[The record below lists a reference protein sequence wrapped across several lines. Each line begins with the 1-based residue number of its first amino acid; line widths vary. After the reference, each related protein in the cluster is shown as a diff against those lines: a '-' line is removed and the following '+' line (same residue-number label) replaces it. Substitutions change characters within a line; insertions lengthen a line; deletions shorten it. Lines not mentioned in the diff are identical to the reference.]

1 MSYSIYKNNKL
12 LNELSNDGYR
22 LLQMNSKLKN
32 PFHTYLM
39 YSLVPEDLNNLNNKY
54 LNDVVHIFK
63 SKINKYVKMNLNKS
77 SINVK
82 SNSELTI
89 FSDLCKFNIYIF
101 KETLNNLY
109 LSTNNKNYKK
119 GIFLLIRENE
129 YSLLVKK
136 GKNKLILKFNCSLY
150 NNLIQEGGVKYR
162 ERIFSRGSI
171 PSKRRNILEN
181 ERKKS
186 REEYIKNRRNE
197 IMESI
202 PSKIFPKKPINLSGE
217 LFDLTVTSYNNNF
230 GKKKIDYSLKYG
242 IELPIEKYINELNMI
257 AEGSND
263 DKTVK
268 RKLRLEFLKEINK
281 YDPLCKLFTKI
292 IRFIN
297 GGEKKN
303 SFETNNL
310 IMVVAGGN
318 IITIFVKLIDFI
330 FNNIKNSKEENIKSI
345 LRILYDNDNDN
356 DINID
361 KIYDGIKNNIY
372 DFSEDKTK
380 RELFNELNKNDFSD
394 FDYNLLPNKINNNNN
409 INNIVNTQKSLR
421 TNDEEAGFFL
431 LRAKT
436 AIRSCKE
443 VDMLKPNG
451 KDSCIES
458 LDDKE
463 MKLLFPQGVQKNF
476 LDKVEQN
483 YDCKQYIN
491 NLLERKK
498 IIEDETKNNVK
509 MVIDT
514 FKKGIKYNKY
524 KYANK
529 KNPFNYIFSSEY
541 ILPFL
546 PKPFNIDVIS
556 VMKYLNRITNT
567 INKYINDQIL
577 INNINFNIEDFSSLK
592 SIVESKYIRNIS
604 VKIMD
609 IFLNIPDFFTETI
622 LDKIIEEKKK
632 VNIKCEMVPCKIIV
646 VPNDYYKDLAGY
658 RDELKNIYETFLGF
672 PDGVNITINSIKTD
686 PIIFTDEDNNND
698 TSEYKSQDDISEY
711 ESQDDPNH
719 EIIISELITPSPT

>member
-12 LNELSNDGYR
+12 LNGLSNDGYR

-162 ERIFSRGSI
+162 EGIFSRGSI
-171 PSKRRNILEN
+171 PSERRDILEN
-181 ERKKS
+181 EKKKS
-186 REEYIKNRRNE
+186 RREYIKNRRNK
-197 IMESI
+197 IMEPI
-202 PSKIFPKKPINLSGE
+202 PSKVLPKHPINLSGE

-230 GKKKIDYSLKYG
+230 GKEKIESSLKYG
-242 IELPIEKYINELNMI
+242 IELPIDKYIKELEMI
-257 AEGSND
+257 ADGSND
-263 DKTVK
+263 DKTEK
-268 RKLRLEFLKEINK
+268 RKQRLEFLNKIKEFPN
-281 YDPLCKLFTKI
+281 LSQLFTKI

-297 GGEKKN
+297 GGEKNN
-303 SFETNNL
+303 SFEENNL

-318 IITIFVKLIDFI
+318 IITIFVKLMGFI
-330 FNNIKNSKEENIKSI
+330 VNNYNIKKEENTKTI
-345 LRILYDNDNDN
+345 LRTLYDNDSDS
-356 DINID
+356 DIDMIYGGIRDSINEFLED
-361 KIYDGIKNNIY
+361 DSKI
-372 DFSEDKTK
+372 FV
-380 RELFNELNKNDFSD
+380 ELHKKDFSD
-394 FDYNLLPNKINNNNN
+394 FDYNLLPNKLNNN
-409 INNIVNTQKSLR
+409 NNIVNTQNSLR
-421 TNDEEAGFFL
+421 TNNKEAGFFL

-436 AIRSCKE
+436 SIKSCKY
-443 VDMLKPNG
+443 VDMLN
-451 KDSCIES
+451 KDDKNKCEGT

-463 MKLLFPQGVQKNF
+463 MKLLFPQGVQQSFLEKAIKEKNSIC
-476 LDKVEQN
+476 E
-483 YDCKQYIN
+483 QYIR
-491 NLLERKK
+491 NLIERKNS
-498 IIEDETKNNVK
+498 IEDETKNNVK

-546 PKPFNIDVIS
+546 PKPFDIDVIS

-567 INKYINDQIL
+567 INKYIKNYDKIL
-577 INNINFNIEDFSSLK
+577 IDNSIKFNIKEFSSLK
-592 SIVESKYIRNIS
+592 SIVESEYIRNIS

-609 IFLNIPDFFTETI
+609 IFLNMPDFFTETI
-622 LDKIIEEKKK
+622 LDKIIEKKK
-632 VNIKCEMVPCKIIV
+632 RVNINCEMVPCKIIV
-646 VPNDYYKDLAGY
+646 VPNNYYKDLTEY
-658 RDELKNIYETFLGF
+658 RNELKNIYETFLGF

-686 PIIFTDEDNNND
+686 PIIFIDEDIKN
-698 TSEYKSQDDISEY
+698 DISEY

-719 EIIISELITPSPT
+719 QIII